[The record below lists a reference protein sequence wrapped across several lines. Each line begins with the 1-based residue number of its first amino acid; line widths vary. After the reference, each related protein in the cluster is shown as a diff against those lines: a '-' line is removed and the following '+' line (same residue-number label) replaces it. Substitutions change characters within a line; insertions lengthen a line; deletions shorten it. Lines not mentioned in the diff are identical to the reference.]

1 MKEIDLLIKFLDAN
15 PMVLFVLVFL
25 FNYLF
30 VRFVIYATQR
40 VTWFQMK
47 KKLQKKENQTILEK
61 YDKLIEKMDQMQDQI
76 VAFKKVLEK

>member
-25 FNYLF
+25 FTYLF

-40 VTWFQMK
+40 VTRFQMK

>member
-40 VTWFQMK
+40 VTRFQMK

>member
-25 FNYLF
+25 FTYLF

-40 VTWFQMK
+40 VTRFQMK

-76 VAFKKVLEK
+76 VALKKVLEK